1 MIKQQEETYKVHE
14 IIEEE
19 LDEDDFFFSRGRL
32 ASRPPKEV
40 HLSQLQEKILKIVC
54 TSPKVDYVTLTKETK
69 RDRVT
74 VSQSVDSLVNH
85 HFVRKDKS
93 DPEYEKSKVIVTA
106 TRLGKHY
113 SVNIL
118 KVNLE
123 DILKVEDEQFI
134 SDLLEFIKDIPDL
147 QRRKLIEPLHDIF
160 LYLYYIRLHD
170 YKTKRK
176 DELIKRILKAGLK
189 PGIHELMRDETYDA
203 DKLLNKRSIESL
215 KRLFGSHEIKELHQY
230 IVHMKNNI
238 IATEEKF
245 PK

>member
-1 MIKQQEETYKVHE
+1 MIKQQGETSKVHE
-14 IIEEE
+14 VIVEELEEE
-19 LDEDDFFFSRGRL
+19 AFFSHERL

-54 TSPKVDYVTLTKETK
+54 TRPKVDYVTLTKETK

-74 VSQSVDSLVNH
+74 VSQSVDSLVNQQ
-85 HFVRKDKS
+85 FVRKDKA

-106 TRLGKHY
+106 TLLGKHY

-134 SDLLEFIKDIPDL
+134 SDLLEFIKDIPDS

-160 LYLYYIRLHD
+160 FYLYYIGIHG
-170 YKTKRK
+170 YKTRRK

-215 KRLFGSHEIKELHQY
+215 KKLFGSQELKELHQY

-238 IATEEKF
+238 IATEAKF

>member
-1 MIKQQEETYKVHE
+1 MIKQQGETYKVHG

-19 LDEDDFFFSRGRL
+19 LDEDAFIFLHERL
-32 ASRPPKEV
+32 ASRPPAEV
-40 HLSQLQEKILKIVC
+40 HLSQLQEKILKFVC
-54 TSPKVDYVTLTKETK
+54 TRPNVDYVTLTKETK

-85 HFVRKDKS
+85 HLVSKDKS
-93 DPEYEKSKVIVTA
+93 DPEYEKSKVIVKA
-106 TRLGKHY
+106 TLLGKHY

-123 DILKVEDEQFI
+123 DILKVEDDKFI
-134 SDLLEFIKDIPDL
+134 SDFLEFIKDIPAL
-147 QRRKLIEPLHDIF
+147 QRRKLIEPLHDLF
-160 LYLYYIRLHD
+160 LYLYYIWIHD

-189 PGIHELMRDETYDA
+189 TGIHELMRDETYDA
-203 DKLLNKRSIESL
+203 DNLFNKRSIESL
-215 KRLFGSHEIKELHQY
+215 KRLFGSQEIKELHQY

-238 IATEEKF
+238 IATEAKF